1 MEAQEAETA
10 EHLVSYLAE
19 HQWNPVEIV
28 HDQYMLVVNPVW
40 RRPDASFIL
49 SRRCQGDEWELIAEG
64 QTEHGTLV
72 DQQGRDLTLTPYTTD
87 LIDEMLAATA
97 D

>member
-1 MEAQEAETA
+1 MEAREAETA

-19 HQWNPVEIV
+19 HEWNSVEIV
-28 HDQYMLVVNPVW
+28 HDQYMLVVNPVL

-49 SRRCQGDEWELIAEG
+49 SRRCQDGVWELIAEG

-72 DQQGRDLTLTPYTTD
+72 DLQGHDLILTPHTTD
-87 LIDEMLAATA
+87 LINKMLTATVS
-97 D
+97 